1 MKRHKHSITMSVA
14 LFLIFFSTA
23 AMAQAIPGLTFGPKA
38 GAAFSTFRSSQEQIE
53 NEIRNSLHFGVFAR
67 LGNKV
72 YLQPELNFMN
82 RVGELSYSGPEGGSK
97 SIHIKTIDVPVL
109 LGARILEAG
118 IMNVRIF
125 TGPSAS
131 IAVNKEVTA
140 ANWSGAVNEDDIRT
154 ANWAI
159 QAGAG
164 IDFLVFT
171 LDLRYEAGMSNF
183 SQKDEI
189 SLKNN
194 MFLISL
200 GWKIL

>member
-1 MKRHKHSITMSVA
+1 MKRYKHSITTSVA
-14 LFLIFFSTA
+14 LFLIFFSTGA
-23 AMAQAIPGLTFGPKA
+23 IAQAIPGFTFGPKA
-38 GAAFSTFRSSQEQIE
+38 GASFSTFRSSQEQIE
-53 NEIRNSLHFGVFAR
+53 NEIRNSMHFGVFAR
-67 LGNKV
+67 LGDRV

-131 IAVNKEVTA
+131 LAVNKDVTA
-140 ANWSGAVNEDDIRT
+140 ANWSGAVNEEDIRT

>member
-1 MKRHKHSITMSVA
+1 MSVA